1 MSEPATGRRQFLN
14 EAIVATAA
22 AWTQIAAAQQTSP
35 DSRQTRSEM
44 SEPELEVAILGGGP
58 AGLSAALVLGRA
70 RRRVDLFASGAPRN
84 APAHAAHSF
93 FTRDGASPTELLR
106 IGREQLLPYDT
117 VQVRDTGVASV
128 RRAAA
133 GHFELVDDSGRRVT
147 AGSVILATGVVDELP
162 DLPGLRELWGTGV
175 FHCPYCHGW
184 EVRDEPFLLLAESE
198 MDALFTRALLGWSSR
213 LTVVSRKP
221 GFLETDPWK
230 PLRELGVSLATSP
243 VVRLVSNS
251 EGRIADVLLENG
263 DRLGPCS
270 AFIKPTLRQ
279 RTTFA
284 ADLGCRFLEEGHLKG
299 LIDVDERGFTGI
311 PGLYAVGDAAK
322 GVSQIVNA
330 AAAGATAAG
339 ALNTELLFAGK
350 IPAPTR
356 HAARNVSPQ
365 S

>member
-1 MSEPATGRRQFLN
+1 MP
-14 EAIVATAA
+14 
-22 AWTQIAAAQQTSP
+22 
-35 DSRQTRSEM
+35 
-44 SEPELEVAILGGGP
+44 EPELEVAILGGGP

-84 APAHAAHSF
+84 APAHTAHSF
-93 FTRDGASPTELLR
+93 FTRDGTPPAELLR
-106 IGREQLLPYDT
+106 IGREQLSPYDT
-117 VQVRDTGVASV
+117 IQVREIGIASV
-128 RRAAA
+128 RRAAEN
-133 GHFELVDDSGRRVT
+133 HFELIDDSGGRIT
-147 AGSVILATGVVDELP
+147 AGSVILATGVVDDLP

-184 EVRDEPFLLLAESE
+184 EIRDEPFLLLAESE
-198 MDALFTRALLGWSSR
+198 ADALFARALLGWSSR

-221 GFLETDPWK
+221 GFLEREAWK
-230 PLRELGVSLATSP
+230 PLRDVGVTLATSP
-243 VVRLVSNS
+243 VVRLVPDGS
-251 EGRIADVLLENG
+251 GRIADVLLENG
-263 DRLGPCS
+263 DRLGPC
-270 AFIKPTLRQ
+270 AGFVKPALRQ

-350 IPAPTR
+350 IPAATR
-356 HAARNVSPQ
+356 NGWAETPKRS
-365 S
+365 

>member
-1 MSEPATGRRQFLN
+1 MSEPATGRRQFLTDT
-14 EAIVATAA
+14 ALVTAA
-22 AWTQIAAAQQTSP
+22 AWTRVVAAQQTCP
-35 DSRQTRSEM
+35 DSRQTRSPM
-44 SEPELEVAILGGGP
+44 PEPELEVAILGGGP

-93 FTRDGASPTELLR
+93 FTRDGASPAELLR
-106 IGREQLLPYDT
+106 IGREQLRPYDT
-117 VQVRDTGVASV
+117 VQVREVGIASV
-128 RRAAA
+128 RRADN
-133 GHFELVDDSGRRVT
+133 HFELVDDAGRRVT
-147 AGSVILATGVVDELP
+147 AGSLILATGVVDELP

-198 MDALFTRALLGWSSR
+198 MDPLFARALLGWSSR

-221 GFLETDPWK
+221 GFLETDTWK
-230 PLRELGVSLATSP
+230 PLRELGVTLATSP
-243 VVRLVSNS
+243 VVRLIPDS

-263 DRLGPCS
+263 DRLGPS
-270 AFIKPTLRQ
+270 AAFIKPTLRQ

-356 HAARNVSPQ
+356 DAARKTSPQ